1 MTASSGH
8 SGFDRFLLTPLMES
22 NGVPLTV
29 LSMLAR
35 QDIDPTE
42 EAARL
47 SQLPNEAAINSL
59 ASKLWK
65 ADNETWSPCEASL
78 LAARLITLLPVDRE
92 PESPVVIAARY
103 EHQLMMW
110 LVYSIVMGTL
120 VFNSTAQRSSSNGE
134 DRSAPKISSQELP
147 QSGLIK

>member
-1 MTASSGH
+1 MTALSGH
-8 SGFDRFLLTPLMES
+8 SEFDRFLLTPLTES
-22 NGVPLTV
+22 NGLPLTV

-35 QDIDPTE
+35 QDIDPIE

-65 ADNETWSPCEASL
+65 TDNETWSPCEASL
-78 LAARLITLLPVDRE
+78 LAARLIALLPVDRE
-92 PESPVVIAARY
+92 PESPVVIAVRY

-110 LVYSIVMGTL
+110 LVYGIVMGTL
-120 VFNSTAQRSSSNGE
+120 VFNSTGQRSSSTGE